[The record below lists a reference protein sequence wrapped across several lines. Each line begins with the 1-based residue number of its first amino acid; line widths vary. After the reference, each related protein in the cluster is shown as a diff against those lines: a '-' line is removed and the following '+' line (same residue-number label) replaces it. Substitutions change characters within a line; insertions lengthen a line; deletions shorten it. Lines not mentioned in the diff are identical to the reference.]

1 MKKRIRNKAELFVSP
16 GLPRKIRLSC
26 EYVHA
31 NSLQF
36 PARGVRCALCHSL
49 LKQEKNCMT
58 TKGCVTCC
66 VPLCSAMSNKF
77 EKTEDSCEYRWH
89 HILDLHSLEPSL
101 IQKMPIKRK
110 ISETVASVACAVYAL
125 LSLSQRPRRKRRR

>member
-1 MKKRIRNKAELFVSP
+1 MKRRKRNKAELFVNL
-16 GLPRKIRLSC
+16 GLPGKFRCSC

-58 TKGCVTCC
+58 TKGCITCC

-77 EKTEDSCEYRWH
+77 EKPEDSCEYRWH
-89 HILDLHSLEPSL
+89 NVLDLKSLEPYS
-101 IQKMPIKRK
+101 IQQK
-110 ISETVASVACAVYAL
+110 TN
-125 LSLSQRPRRKRRR
+125 